1 MAATM
6 REVARR
12 AGVSVATVSYV
23 LNDQGAVRGI
33 PEATCSRVRRA
44 MSELQY
50 HPNAL
55 ARGLSH
61 RQTNTVAVVM
71 QYPAIFSGWS
81 GFTNELMHGITDT
94 ALEEGYDVLL
104 HTRNI
109 ATEME
114 GTLDK
119 HRRELSVL
127 LDGRADG
134 ALLLRDEKDPLANAL
149 LDAGFPFVMMFSHS
163 ANDKHWFVDC
173 DNLAGARL
181 AVDYLLSLG
190 HKRIAHLAGS
200 EVSAAARERKQG
212 YVSAL
217 TDAGITVDGEL
228 IFDAFSVEH
237 ELSAALTMLDK
248 SSPNRPTA
256 VFSWSDDV
264 AIKLISLL
272 RQQGTRVPEDVSV
285 IGFDSTPLCDH
296 TDPPLTSVH
305 QPVYNMAATAFRLL
319 AANISGARPVETA
332 VRVQPHLDI
341 RKSCGP
347 LTGSLLPL

>member
-23 LNDQGAVRGI
+23 LNGQGAVRGI
-33 PEATCSRVRRA
+33 SEATCSRVRRA

-61 RQTNTVAVVM
+61 RQTHTVAVVM

-94 ALEEGYDVLL
+94 ALEVGYDVLL
-104 HTRNI
+104 HTRNV
-109 ATEME
+109 ASDVEAVQE
-114 GTLDK
+114 K

-149 LDAGFPFVMMFSHS
+149 LEAGFPFVMMFSHS
-163 ANDKHWFVDC
+163 ADKRHWFVDC
-173 DNLAGARL
+173 DNMEGARL
-181 AVDYLLSLG
+181 AVEYLLSLG
-190 HKRIAHLAGS
+190 HRRIAHLAGS
-200 EVSAAARERKQG
+200 DVSGAARERKQG
-212 YVSAL
+212 YLKAL
-217 TDAGITVDGEL
+217 ADAGLPAEYQMVI
-228 IFDAFSVEH
+228 DAFSVEH
-237 ELSAALTMLDK
+237 DLGPVVEMLSK
-248 SSPNRPTA
+248 SDGERPTA

-264 AIKLISLL
+264 AINLISLL
-272 RQQGTRVPEDVSV
+272 RQNGVRVPEDLSV
-285 IGFDSTPLCDH
+285 VGFDSTTLCDH

-305 QPVYNMAATAFRLL
+305 QSVYNMAATAFRLL
-319 AANISGARPVETA
+319 AANISGARPDETA
-332 VRVQPHLDI
+332 VRVQPRLDI
-341 RKSCGP
+341 RKSCAP
-347 LTGSLLPL
+347 CTGSLSLP